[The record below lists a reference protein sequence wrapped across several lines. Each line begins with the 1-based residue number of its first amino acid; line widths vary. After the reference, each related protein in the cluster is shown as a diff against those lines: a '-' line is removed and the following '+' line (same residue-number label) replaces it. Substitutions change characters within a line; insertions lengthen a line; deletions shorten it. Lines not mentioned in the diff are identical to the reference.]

1 MARYTWKAIS
11 ATISIFSAVL
21 VFQGVNGIL
30 EAYLLEDASV
40 QARLIVT
47 LVHMLAWFFSLQ
59 VVLAVITGVLPVSGF
74 DPKKDDLKVMEAR
87 MKTFAILLGH
97 ITGFAAINF
106 FATVQQQ
113 VPRTFISTFLV
124 APVAWAFLY
133 LMGRATDAVRE
144 RVVLMNDG
152 KKDEVEALWDEEAE
166 ETEDDVVGLATSFV
180 FAQSVRLL
188 VGGTLPNAEGEEPL
202 SVMREHTLMD
212 ASKLVAIGCGLA
224 MLEVLRVM
232 YVKAQF
238 KRLTPQLKNIIAMN
252 FSWCGYFGLDWMC
265 SCTIFGHEEGMMK
278 QVTLALV
285 VTGCAL
291 ADLYILE
298 HLHELRMGK
307 LQETVEQ
314 GIRVVVNS
322 IGILIG
328 FAWEKA
334 FDVAVVEISETVKVV
349 PPQWTKL
356 ALSVSLVALVVPA
369 WYRHIL
375 PTILELETDSESEG
389 HSEHHKEENVEEGH
403 LSRPLL
409 NGMPKEENGDLKK
422 TCESLRRQVAELE
435 RSAAN
440 ARALEEK
447 NRELEAAIVAISRE
461 LGDLQQLAD
470 ASNSNDAVPRHRRR
484 RRPSGQ
490 CPLQGRPGRPEWC
503 VGSVAGKAGN
513 TLNLN

>member
-278 QVTLALV
+278 Q
-285 VTGCAL
+285 
-291 ADLYILE
+291 
-298 HLHELRMGK
+298 
-307 LQETVEQ
+307 

-470 ASNSNDAVPRHRRR
+470 
-484 RRPSGQ
+484 G
-490 CPLQGRPGRPEWC
+490 LQ
-503 VGSVAGKAGN
+503 
-513 TLNLN
+513 